1 MKKIFL
7 TGVVALLPITIS
19 LYIIYQLFQFVDGI
33 SATFIETFIDI
44 RIPGLGFLLTIVVVF
59 IFGFFTQ
66 KIAGNAMKNFL
77 HSILLKVP
85 IVSKVYGPIKQLTDS
100 FVGDQ
105 SDSFKEVV
113 MIEYPRK
120 NIYSLAFVTSRKKGA
135 PQKAAGRDLINV
147 FIPTTPN
154 PTSGFYLL
162 IPEEELHHMNITVEQ
177 GLRMIISAGMMYP
190 QDKGEPLPE
199 ILSGSQEENP
209 TPSK

>member
-7 TGVVALLPITIS
+7 TGVVAILPITIS
-19 LYIIYQLFQFVDGI
+19 LYIIYELFKFVDGI
-33 SATFIETFIDI
+33 SATFIDAFIDI
-44 RIPGLGFLLTIVVVF
+44 HIPGMGFLLTIVVVF
-59 IFGFFTQ
+59 IIGFFAQ
-66 KIAGNAMKNFL
+66 KIAGNAFKNFL
-77 HSILLKVP
+77 HNLLLKLP
-85 IVSKVYGPIKQLTDS
+85 IISTVYGPIKQLTDS
-100 FVGDQ
+100 FVGEK

-120 NIYSLAFVTSRKKGA
+120 GIYSLAFLTSHKKGA
-135 PQKAAGRDLINV
+135 PQQAVKQDLVNV

-162 IPEEELHHMNITVEQ
+162 IPEKELIHMNITVEE

-199 ILSGSQEENP
+199 ILTNSQEDE
-209 TPSK
+209 PSISL

>member
-33 SATFIETFIDI
+33 SATFIATFFDFY
-44 RIPGLGFLLTIVVVF
+44 IPGLGFLLTIVVVF
-59 IFGFFTQ
+59 IFGFFTH
-66 KIAGNAMKNFL
+66 KIAGNALKNFL
-77 HSILLKVP
+77 HNILLKVP

-105 SDSFKEVV
+105 SESFKEVV

-120 NIYSLAFVTSRKKGA
+120 DIYSLAFVTSRKKGA
-135 PQKAAGRDLINV
+135 PQQAAGRDLINV

>member
-7 TGVVALLPITIS
+7 TGAVALLPITIS
-19 LYIIYQLFQFVDGI
+19 LYIIYQLFKFVDGI
-33 SATFIETFIDI
+33 SATFIETLIKI

-66 KIAGNAMKNFL
+66 KIAGNALKSFL
-77 HSILLKVP
+77 HNILLKVP
-85 IVSKVYGPIKQLTDS
+85 IVSTVYGPIKQLTDN

-105 SDSFKEVV
+105 SESFKEVV
-113 MIEYPRK
+113 MIEYPRR

-135 PQKAAGRDLINV
+135 PQLAAGRDLINV

-162 IPEEELHHMNITVEQ
+162 IPEEELHHMDITVEQ
-177 GLRMIISAGMMYP
+177 GLRMIISAGIMYP
-190 QDKGEPLPE
+190 QDKDIPLP
-199 ILSGSQEENP
+199 GEEP
-209 TPSK
+209 ATD